1 MAEEQT
7 IPVSKSSLVHV
18 TVVFTQ
24 VSPVAL
30 KVALNEGRLRPTA
43 RDCFRPK
50 AAIQEQQVLTNFLGE
65 ITIRTSTKG
74 KFRCA
79 MRERI

>member
-1 MAEEQT
+1 MYSDGRSQT
-7 IPVSKSSLVHV
+7 
-18 TVVFTQ
+18 
-24 VSPVAL
+24 VA
-30 KVALNEGRLRPTA
+30 N
-43 RDCFRPK
+43 RPK